1 MNIREMY
8 PTKYATGA
16 DLNGK
21 AVTLTIAGVAAE
33 KMRPGPG
40 QPEVE
45 KFVIYFKETK
55 KGVVLS
61 RTLARQIAQA
71 IGAEE
76 TDNWTGKKITIFP
89 ESMNVAGVARVAI
102 RARAAANG
110 NGV

>member
-8 PTKYATGA
+8 PSRYATGA
-16 DLNGK
+16 DLSK
-21 AVTLTIAGVAAE
+21 PVTLTIAGVASE

-45 KFVIYFKETK
+45 KFVIYFQEAKR
-55 KGVVLS
+55 GVVLS

-71 IGAEE
+71 IGADD
-76 TDNWTGKKITIFP
+76 TDNWKGCKVTLYP
-89 ESMNVAGVARVAI
+89 EPVNVAGIARIAI

-110 NGV
+110 NGA